1 MAAKAAA
8 RLRHVHGEEMALLTE
23 KLRQMQREV
32 AEGQQERVHL
42 QREASR
48 READLAVLSQV
59 RARVRVS
66 VRVRVALP

>member
-8 RLRHVHGEEMALLTE
+8 RLRHTHGEEMAVLSE
-23 KLRQMQREV
+23 KLRLLQREG
-32 AEGQQERVHL
+32 AQGGEERSHL

-59 RARVRVS
+59 RVRVRVS
-66 VRVRVALP
+66 PSPDR